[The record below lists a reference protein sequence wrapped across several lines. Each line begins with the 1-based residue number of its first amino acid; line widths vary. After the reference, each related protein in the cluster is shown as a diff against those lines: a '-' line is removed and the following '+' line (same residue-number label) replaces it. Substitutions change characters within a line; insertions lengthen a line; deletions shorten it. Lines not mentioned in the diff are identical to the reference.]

1 MEFIKRHYEK
11 LILLALAVVTIY
23 AVWNMSGVM
32 NKTREEVRPEDLE
45 ILPLR
50 ADQVS
55 LENRSLILKKAES
68 DLETTK
74 RELKNAEKKL
84 ETANRQLAA
93 KKDDEKVQEKVNE
106 LESEKNKLESDRNKL
121 EGEIK
126 RAKENAALVDYLAT
140 KKFAPEALIAQNR
153 LQWAPKY
160 TGAQIDNHCD
170 LVRVLQMA
178 ECPHCNY
185 VVPIY
190 CFKNTHKCAI
200 CGKELKSPPDKIK
213 KRRLDFDIN
222 DSDGDGIPDEKEERY
237 KMDPKDAADALL
249 DPDGDG
255 FSNRYEINSESNDG
269 ETNPLDP
276 TSCPPLWRR
285 LRFKRV
291 ARVKLPITISGI
303 DVNSPNRDNWEVSIK
318 FDVRN
323 PKTGRLVTNDSYYK
337 VGDTFRFD
345 GRKYMV
351 SSIERKVEKDKDTER
366 RKDIVTLKM
375 VPENESEKSQVHELT
390 LVYGQPVFSSDER
403 VVLED
408 VGVPEDPTVQ
418 DEFGDNRYYTLRRGK
433 RKAIFELR
441 PGEVFEMGGVSDIG
455 PAARVPKATYVLK
468 SFDEKKKTAQLSRVR
483 ARGTNPDENLDN
495 DEKGEPMVVTAAG
508 FIEEED
514 RVALPEKA
522 GDGKGATD
530 KDSGRP
536 RR

>member
-11 LILLALAVVTIY
+11 LILLALAVITIY

-55 LENRSLILKKAES
+55 LENRSRILKKNES

-74 RELKNAEKKL
+74 RELKSAEKNL
-84 ETANRQLAA
+84 ETARRQLAA
-93 KKDDEKVQEKVNE
+93 KSDDEKAQAKVNE
-106 LESEKNKLESDRNKL
+106 LESEFNRLESDRNKF
-121 EGEIK
+121 EEEIK
-126 RAKENAALVDYLAT
+126 KAKENGALSDYLAT
-140 KKFAPEALIAQNR
+140 KKFTPAALIAQNR

-160 TGAQIDNHCD
+160 SGTQIDNHCD
-170 LVRVLQMA
+170 LVKVFQMA

-185 VVPIY
+185 GVPIY
-190 CFKNTHKCAI
+190 CFKNTHKCAV

-237 KMDPKDAADALL
+237 KMDAKDPVDALL

-255 FSNRYEINSESNDG
+255 FSNRYEVNSESNDG

-291 ARVKLPITISGI
+291 AKVKLPISISGI
-303 DVNSPNRDNWEVSIK
+303 DVNSPDRNNWEVSIK

-337 VGDTFRFD
+337 IGDTFRFD
-345 GRKYMV
+345 GRRYMV
-351 SSIERKVEKDKDTER
+351 SSIERKVEKDKDNER
-366 RKDIVTLKM
+366 KKDVVTLKM
-375 VPENESEKSQVHELT
+375 IPESESEKSQVHELT

-433 RKAIFELR
+433 RKAIYELR
-441 PGEVFEMGGVSDIG
+441 PGEVFEMGGVSDFG
-455 PAARVPKATYVLK
+455 PAARVPKAIYVLK
-468 SFDEKKKTAQLSRVR
+468 SFDEKNKTAQLSRVR
-483 ARGTNPDENLDN
+483 GRGTGSEENLDN
-495 DEKGEPMVVTAAG
+495 DEKGEPMVVTAGG

-522 GDGKGATD
+522 GEGKGAAD
-530 KDSGRP
+530 KDSVRS